1 MKVYGLLGFPL
12 SVSFSK
18 KYFTEKFEKEKLT
31 DCEFE
36 LFPISSIENFPDI
49 LAQIKNL
56 KGLAVTIP
64 HKQAVIPFLTHLDF
78 TAKEI
83 GAVNC
88 IKINGK
94 KLSGYNTDAL
104 GFKTSFEPLLQPQ
117 HNKAL
122 VLGTGGASRAV
133 QYVLKQLS
141 IPFLLVSTSKKE
153 KNCIGYNEVNKS
165 ILEEYYIIINC
176 TPVGMLPN
184 ETNFP
189 DLPYASLSAKHLLYD
204 LIYKPAETQFLAKGK
219 AKGCL
224 TKNGFEMLLIQAEEN
239 WRIWNSD

>member
-94 KLSGYNTDAL
+94 K
-104 GFKTSFEPLLQPQ
+104 
-117 HNKAL
+117 
-122 VLGTGGASRAV
+122 
-133 QYVLKQLS
+133 
-141 IPFLLVSTSKKE
+141 
-153 KNCIGYNEVNKS
+153 
-165 ILEEYYIIINC
+165 EEYKS
-176 TPVGMLPN
+176 M
-184 ETNFP
+184 
-189 DLPYASLSAKHLLYD
+189 A
-204 LIYKPAETQFLAKGK
+204 
-219 AKGCL
+219 
-224 TKNGFEMLLIQAEEN
+224 
-239 WRIWNSD
+239 

>member
-31 DCEFE
+31 DCVFE
-36 LFPISSIENFPDI
+36 LFPISSIESFPKLI
-49 LAQIKNL
+49 EQYRNL

-88 IKINGK
+88 IKINGS
-94 KLSGYNTDAL
+94 KLTGFNTDAL
-104 GFKTSFEPLLQPQ
+104 GFKASFEPLLQP
-117 HNKAL
+117 HHKKAL

-133 QYVLKQLS
+133 QYVLHQLS
-141 IPFLLVSTSKKE
+141 IPFLLVSRSPKE
-153 KNCIGYNEVNKS
+153 KNSIGYNDINNTLLHAYS
-165 ILEEYYIIINC
+165 IIINC
-176 TPVGMLPN
+176 TPVGMAPN
-184 ETNFP
+184 EENFP
-189 DLPYASLSAKHLLYD
+189 NLPYDLFNSGHLLYD
-204 LIYKPAETQFLAKGK
+204 LIYKPAETLFLAKGK

-239 WRIWNSD
+239 WKIWNNG

>member
-122 VLGTGGASRAV
+122 VLGTGGAQGS
-133 QYVLKQLS
+133 S
-141 IPFLLVSTSKKE
+141 ICFKAIIHSVFAGIHIKKR
-153 KNCIGYNEVNKS
+153 KK
-165 ILEEYYIIINC
+165 LHW
-176 TPVGMLPN
+176 L
-184 ETNFP
+184 
-189 DLPYASLSAKHLLYD
+189 
-204 LIYKPAETQFLAKGK
+204 Q
-219 AKGCL
+219 
-224 TKNGFEMLLIQAEEN
+224 
-239 WRIWNSD
+239 